1 MLSNTQKDKLVVG
14 LKQSVKAISSGL
26 AKNIYI
32 ANNTDPVIVSDLEK
46 TATEN
51 NVQIIYVDT
60 MKELGTMCGIGVGA
74 SCAVTIR

>member
-14 LKQSVKAISSGL
+14 LKQSAKAMSSGL
-26 AKNIYI
+26 AKSIYI

-51 NVQIIYVDT
+51 NVGVIYVDT
-60 MKELGTMCGIGVGA
+60 MKELGTMCGINVGA
-74 SCAVTIR
+74 SCAVIIR